1 MSELNISFYG
11 NPLEAATFIR
21 DFEDITTYKG
31 LAGNKKLAAF
41 ALCLKGAARDWHDGL
56 PREVRDNWDRLRD
69 RFLEVYKPRQETLW
83 AKERDLY
90 HRHQAEDM
98 PVLSF
103 ISGIA
108 KEARELRLRDEQ
120 LINLIIGGLRPGIRS
135 YVLDREPRDMDQLLE
150 AASRAEARLA
160 EPHRE
165 HERELHKQIKALSA
179 KVDSFTAAAEV
190 TQGSVTLHDHASS
203 KAISDLTMAMEKLA
217 AGLNGTPNVASIG
230 ARSAEQH
237 RQRQYEGQQ
246 QYQQQPYQQQAGYY
260 HQQPQAGY
268 HQQQQ
273 YEPQQYGDQQPP
285 FDRAPIFRGH
295 GRGRGRGRG
304 QYNTSTVGPCYK
316 CGKFGHLQ
324 RYCITDICQLCG
336 QSGHTAIA
344 CSGLQTRVGNNPFSQ
359 AINPFSGYQ
368 QQGPN

>member
-11 NPLEAATFIR
+11 NPLEATTFVR
-21 DFEDITTYKG
+21 DFEDVTTYKG

-41 ALCLKGAARDWHDGL
+41 ALCLRGAARDWHDGL
-56 PREVRDNWDRLRD
+56 PREVRENWDRLRE

-120 LINLIIGGLRPGIRS
+120 LINLIIGGLRPDIRR

-160 EPHRE
+160 EPQRD
-165 HERELHKQIKALSA
+165 HEQELHKQIKALSS
-179 KVDSFTAAAEV
+179 KVDSFAAAAEI
-190 TQGSVTLHDHASS
+190 THGPANLHDHASS
-203 KAISDLTMAMEKLA
+203 KTINDLTIAMEKLA
-217 AGLNGTPNVASIG
+217 AGLNITPNVASMG
-230 ARSAEQH
+230 ARSSGPAEQY

-246 QYQQQPYQQQAGYY
+246 QHQQQPYQQQQQAGYY
-260 HQQPQAGY
+260 
-268 HQQQQ
+268 QQQ
-273 YEPQQYGDQQPP
+273 YEQQQYGDQQQP
-285 FDRAPIFRGH
+285 FHRAPNFRGQ
-295 GRGRGRGRG
+295 GRGRGRG
-304 QYNTSTVGPCYK
+304 QYSTGTVGLCYK
-316 CGKFGHLQ
+316 CGKLGHLQ
-324 RYCITDICQLCG
+324 RYCNTDVCQLCS
-336 QSGHTAIA
+336 QIGHTAIA
-344 CSGLQTRVGNNPFSQ
+344 CPGLQARVSGNQLSQ
-359 AINPFSGYQ
+359 ANNPFSGYQ